1 MQTRYNLLLDYYTE
15 ILKLDINVLKFE
27 KDAAVSTTL
36 LFKEEDRYFIN
47 LYDGRKNLET
57 KSFEIEGMTFKMSDS
72 VAVIYYQGKLYS
84 LQDAY
89 NNQIIDKN
97 QLIRIHKYFK

>member
-1 MQTRYNLLLDYYTE
+1 M
-15 ILKLDINVLKFE
+15 KFE

-57 KSFEIEGMTFKMSDS
+57 KSFEIEGMTFKLSDS
-72 VAVIYYQGKLYS
+72 VAVIYYQGKLFS
-84 LQDAY
+84 LIDAY
-89 NNQIIDKN
+89 NNQIINEN
-97 QLIRIHKYFK
+97 QLIKVHEYFK